1 MREGGASSGTVT
13 AAQEHNS
20 PQKGMGR
27 ACLRGG
33 QLCQP
38 AKQPSPGPGLAAHQA
53 SHANQRTCCPDAA
66 RSIQAARMLS
76 RAAALL
82 LSIIL
87 SSAGSACLTKLWV
100 LWEGWCC
107 VEERGRPCARVCLP
121 ACAVDQE
128 QQQLRARAQVKRAR
142 ARSVALPA
150 PLWCGSPLP
159 CCIRRDPGRSIPH
172 VAIPAAVG
180 AHLSSCWGAELLPNA
195 SSDLRIAIGLPAALP
210 SSGWPACGSWKKEPE
225 PPSSMIAITTAEASN
240 PAACCVSRASPSGLS
255 SFVLSLARAPPNA
268 SHCAVQNVKC
278 L

>member
-1 MREGGASSGTVT
+1 MLRRE
-13 AAQEHNS
+13 
-20 PQKGMGR
+20 
-27 ACLRGG
+27 
-33 QLCQP
+33 
-38 AKQPSPGPGLAAHQA
+38 
-53 SHANQRTCCPDAA
+53 
-66 RSIQAARMLS
+66 
-76 RAAALL
+76 
-82 LSIIL
+82 
-87 SSAGSACLTKLWV
+87 AG
-100 LWEGWCC
+100 
-107 VEERGRPCARVCLP
+107 
-121 ACAVDQE
+121 
-128 QQQLRARAQVKRAR
+128 RARACVCPHAPSIRSSNSCARARKSNAR
-142 ARSVALPA
+142 ARSVALPTL
-150 PLWCGSPLP
+150 LWCGSPLFR
-159 CCIRRDPGRSIPH
+159 CIRRDPGRSIPH